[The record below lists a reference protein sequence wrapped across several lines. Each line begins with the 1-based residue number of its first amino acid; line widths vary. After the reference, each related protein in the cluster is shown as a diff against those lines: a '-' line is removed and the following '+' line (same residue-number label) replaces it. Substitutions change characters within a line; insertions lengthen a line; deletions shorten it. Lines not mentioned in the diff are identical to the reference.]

1 MQGVHT
7 GPSEDLQCLQ
17 RRGRAAV
24 LNVSLRSLTLL
35 TPSGRRT
42 LTPPPTD
49 VGSLLCPHREQTV
62 VGDSTW
68 PLRLGYKRGRSVPP
82 AFSLR
87 TLTFL

>member
-42 LTPPPTD
+42 LTPPP
-49 VGSLLCPHREQTV
+49 R
-62 VGDSTW
+62 TW
-68 PLRLGYKRGRSVPP
+68 AAFCAPTGNRLWWETPRGP
-82 AFSLR
+82 
-87 TLTFL
+87 